1 MQPFEPKASLDQA
14 AFVVSPG
21 WAPVGRVRFRGS
33 EGGARM
39 RGGSFGARDGIDVT
53 EPPVILTSGQWPE
66 VRAEVVSS
74 WWWLGVGC

>member
-53 EPPVILTSGQWPE
+53 SRSRQ
-66 VRAEVVSS
+66 
-74 WWWLGVGC
+74 